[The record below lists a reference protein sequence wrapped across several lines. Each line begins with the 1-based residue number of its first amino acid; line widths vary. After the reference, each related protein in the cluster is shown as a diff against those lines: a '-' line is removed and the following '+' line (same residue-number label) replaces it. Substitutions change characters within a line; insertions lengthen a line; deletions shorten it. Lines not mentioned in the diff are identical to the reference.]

1 MFYFVNDPEFIN
13 FLYSLNTELNFTT
26 GFTWLI
32 IAVILSMIGGAI
44 GGIIL
49 AGKDIGYKFAAIIG
63 SLFAPVGVV
72 PAVILGLFILNLLAN
87 Y

>member
-1 MFYFVNDPEFIN
+1 MFDFVNDPELIN
-13 FLYSLNTELNFTT
+13 FLYNLNTELNFTT

-32 IAVILSMIGGAI
+32 IALILSMVGGAI

-63 SLFAPVGVV
+63 SLFAPAGAI
-72 PAVILGLFILNLLAN
+72 PTVILGLLILSLLSK
-87 Y
+87 